1 MPKQVK
7 KAIIKKIKK
16 TGGKKTRT
24 REHIIADLGLNHLE
38 RFVYLNGFSTECFK
52 SDYGYDVNLFTYD
65 NKGEFETGNIYVQL
79 KATDRLK
86 LVNNGSELS
95 FVLDKRDINL
105 WFNEPFPVIL
115 IIFDAINDRGYW
127 LYLQRY
133 FEKLSNFDIGTI
145 GDNYSVRIPITN
157 ILNEKSLLEFRDY
170 KSDVLK
176 QIKTTITHV

>member
-1 MPKQVK
+1 MTKPIKKARVK
-7 KAIIKKIKK
+7 KIS
-16 TGGKKTRT
+16 GKKTRT
-24 REHIIADLGLNHLE
+24 REHIIADLSLNHFE
-38 RFVYLNGFSTECFK
+38 KFAYLNRFSTETFI

-79 KATDRLK
+79 KATDGLK
-86 LVNNGSELS
+86 LVNNGSEIS

-105 WFNEPFPVIL
+105 WFNEPLPVIL
-115 IIFDAINDRGYW
+115 VIYDVLNDKGYW

-133 FEKLSNFDIGTI
+133 FEKLGNFDISMI
-145 GDNYSVRIPITN
+145 ANNYSIRIPIAN

-176 QIKTTITHV
+176 QIKTIITHV